1 MMSVTSYTFYTY
13 SQATAD
19 DQAHWLHGHTTV
31 QFFDSLEAARQEIVK
46 LHEDLSQDLDLTWR
60 PLYLEKIE
68 TRAVTKH
75 LLLSL
80 LNRNM
85 EALIERHM
93 IVDTISSF
101 SSSALSGHN

>member
-1 MMSVTSYTFYTY
+1 MSVTSYTFYTY

-60 PLYLEKIE
+60 PLYLEKSRPGPSQRPAAIFAQSQHGSAY
-68 TRAVTKH
+68 RAAH
-75 LLLSL
+75 
-80 LNRNM
+80 
-85 EALIERHM
+85 
-93 IVDTISSF
+93 DC
-101 SSSALSGHN
+101 

>member
-1 MMSVTSYTFYTY
+1 MSVTSYTFYIY

-60 PLYLEKIE
+60 PLYLEKSRPGPSQNTCCCLCSIA
-68 TRAVTKH
+68 TWKR
-75 LLLSL
+75 LS
-80 LNRNM
+80 
-85 EALIERHM
+85 
-93 IVDTISSF
+93 
-101 SSSALSGHN
+101 SGT